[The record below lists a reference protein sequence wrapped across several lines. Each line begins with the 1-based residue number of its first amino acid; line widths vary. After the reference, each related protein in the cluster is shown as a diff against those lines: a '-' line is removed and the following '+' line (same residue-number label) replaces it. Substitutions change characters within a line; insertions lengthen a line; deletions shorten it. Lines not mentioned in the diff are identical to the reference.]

1 MFRELFFLFFLC
13 LGGFL
18 SLLIVGKLLRMRDLF
33 VVQGLSSLDLLQLF
47 VYLSPFFL
55 LLLLPVACMLC
66 VFLTFLRM
74 STDRE
79 IIALRASGISLY
91 RLLPGPVL
99 FLLVCTAAN
108 LVIAFHGLS
117 WGMDNFRSTVLEMA
131 RTKSELVLQPGVFNQ
146 DFPGLTIYARNVDR
160 STGTIEAVMVQ
171 DATTPEVTATI
182 VSPEGRLVTDQETGS
197 IVFSLRDGRIYRQAG
212 EEAEIL
218 SFSRYRLTLDLSR
231 LVEGFDLGEKR
242 PREMSWD
249 ELGRLQRDP
258 DLAQERGADFARTV
272 QMERVKR
279 VVLSVACLVLGLFAI
294 PLASIFQGLRQ
305 HYGLILAMGC
315 FMLYYSLLSV
325 GLNLGEVGT
334 VPPIIGL
341 WTPNLVFLLLTALLM
356 PYAVRQKSFSF
367 IDRIRHAAGRSGTP
381 RGQGQA

>member
-1 MFRELFFLFFLC
+1 M
-13 LGGFL
+13 
-18 SLLIVGKLLRMRDLF
+18 GKLLRMRDLF